1 MIALNPPP
9 RGQETD
15 AMTTLKRPTIYLF
28 GCLVLAA
35 ISFGAWAGAD
45 DGYQIA
51 QKDPFGPSPS
61 LPAGIQV
68 NNAQVTLI
76 KQVVVPAE
84 DGGVIETEMVKEGDI
99 VKEGDLLA
107 RISDSEAQLERR
119 RAQLE
124 MEIAELR
131 SKNDVNIRY
140 SRKSSEV
147 LAAELKRSEDAVAKV
162 KSAVSQTEL
171 DRQRLAVEKA
181 DLEIEQAQM
190 ELNEQ
195 ELNHQLKVNEYALA
209 TRVVERRQI
218 RSPLAGKVVEVSKH
232 RGEWVEP
239 GNQVFRIVRIDRLR
253 VKGYVNIN
261 QLIGVSEGRPA
272 TLFIEVPG
280 RPRLEFPG
288 KLVFISPEVNEVN
301 GEQVEVWAEV
311 ENKKML
317 LRPGM
322 HGTLVIQNPTET
334 VQK

>member
-1 MIALNPPP
+1 MKFRCPPVAL
-9 RGQETD
+9 
-15 AMTTLKRPTIYLF
+15 LL
-28 GCLVLAA
+28 GCLALTA
-35 ISFGAWAGAD
+35 ISYRGWVEAD
-45 DGYQIA
+45 DGYGT
-51 QKDPFGPSPS
+51 DPFKADST

-68 NNAQVTLI
+68 KDAQVTLI
-76 KQVVVPAE
+76 EQVVVPAE
-84 DGGVIETEMVKEGDI
+84 EAGVIETALVKVGDLVKEGDM
-99 VKEGDLLA
+99 LA
-107 RISDSEAQLERR
+107 RINDSEAQLERR

-131 SKNDVNIRY
+131 SKNDVSIRY

-147 LAAELKRSEDAVAKV
+147 LAAELKRSQDAVALV
-162 KSAVSQTEL
+162 KTAVSKTEL

-190 ELNEQ
+190 ELDEQ
-195 ELNHQLKVNEYALA
+195 SMNHQLKTNEYALA
-209 TRVVERRQI
+209 TRAVERRQI
-218 RSPLAGKVVEVSKH
+218 RSPLSGKVVEVSKH

-253 VKGYVNIN
+253 VKGFVNIN
-261 QLIGVSEGRPA
+261 EVFDVSEGRPV
-272 TLFIEVPG
+272 TLFVEVPG

-311 ENKKML
+311 ENKNTR

-322 HGTLVIQNPTET
+322 HGTLVIQNPTQT
-334 VQK
+334 AGK

>member
-1 MIALNPPP
+1 MKSHFRPVVLLFACL
-9 RGQETD
+9 
-15 AMTTLKRPTIYLF
+15 TLA
-28 GCLVLAA
+28 V
-35 ISFGAWAGAD
+35 ISLRAWVGAD
-45 DGYQIA
+45 EGYA
-51 QKDPFGPSPS
+51 TDPFESNKP

-68 NNAQVTLI
+68 KDAQVTLI
-76 KQVVVPAE
+76 EQVVVPAE
-84 DGGVIETEMVKEGDI
+84 EAGVIETALVKVGDL

-107 RISDSEAQLERR
+107 RINDSEVQLERR

-131 SKNDVNIRY
+131 SKNDVTIRY

-147 LAAELKRSEDAVAKV
+147 LEAELKRSQDAVALV
-162 KSAVSQTEL
+162 KTAVSKTEL

-181 DLEIEQAQM
+181 ELEIEQAQM
-190 ELNEQ
+190 DLDEQ
-195 ELNHQLKVNEYALA
+195 ALNHQLKTNEYALA
-209 TRVVERRQI
+209 TRAVERRQI
-218 RSPLAGKVVEVSKH
+218 HSPLAGKVVEVSKH

-253 VKGYVNIN
+253 VKGFVNIN
-261 QLIGVSEGRPA
+261 EVLNVTEGRPV
-272 TLFIEVPG
+272 TLFVEVPG

-311 ENKKML
+311 DNKNTL

-322 HGTLVIQNPTET
+322 HGTLVIQNPTQT
-334 VQK
+334 AGK

>member
-1 MIALNPPP
+1 MKSRFRPAVLLCTLLTLATLALA
-9 RGQETD
+9 TW
-15 AMTTLKRPTIYLF
+15 
-28 GCLVLAA
+28 V
-35 ISFGAWAGAD
+35 GAD
-45 DGYQIA
+45 DGYA
-51 QKDPFGPSPS
+51 ADPFAGDST

-68 NNAQVTLI
+68 KDAQVTLI
-76 KQVVVPAE
+76 EQVVVPAE
-84 DGGVIETEMVKEGDI
+84 EAGVIETALVKVGDL

-131 SKNDVNIRY
+131 SKNDVSIRY
-140 SRKSSEV
+140 SRKSAEV
-147 LAAELKRSEDAVAKV
+147 LEAELKRSQDAVALV
-162 KSAVSQTEL
+162 KTAVSKTEL

-181 DLEIEQAQM
+181 ELEIEQAQM
-190 ELNEQ
+190 ELDEQ
-195 ELNHQLKVNEYALA
+195 SLNHQLKTNEYALA
-209 TRVVERRQI
+209 TRAVERRQI
-218 RSPLAGKVVEVSKH
+218 HSPLAGKVVEVSKH

-253 VKGYVNIN
+253 VKGFVNIN
-261 QLIGVSEGRPA
+261 EVLNVTEGRPV
-272 TLFIEVPG
+272 TLFVEVPG

-311 ENKKML
+311 ENKNTL

-322 HGTLVIQNPTET
+322 HGTLIIQSPTET
-334 VQK
+334 AGK